1 MALAMMIAE
10 IKAVK
15 KCPACDSFFLIKKSM
30 RQKFCSPGC
39 KQKIYEANLSPEK
52 KKNAK
57 HRRSDWYHAKK
68 EGGSNE
74 RKS

>member
-1 MALAMMIAE
+1 MLILG
-10 IKAVK
+10 IKDVR
-15 KCPACDSFFLIKKSM
+15 KCPACDVFFVIKKSM
-30 RQKFCSPGC
+30 RQKVCSPKC

-52 KKNAK
+52 KKKAR

-74 RKS
+74 HKS